1 MSTSKFTQ
9 FIEDQKAQ
17 KGNANNSHFNLE
29 AEVNS
34 GRKNKKSNLESISK
48 SENKTI
54 AMKKHNYSAGPCI
67 LPQEVFEKS
76 AQAILNFNDSGLSLL
91 EISHRSKDF
100 VAVMEEARA
109 LVLELLGLE
118 GKGYQALFLA
128 GGASLEFLMVPY
140 NLMKENGKAAYLDTG
155 VWASGAIKEAKHF
168 GETVVVASSKEENYN
183 HIPKNYV
190 VPEDADYFHCT
201 SNNTI
206 FGTQMKEFPNLTIP
220 MVCDMSS
227 DIFSRQ
233 MDFSKFDL
241 IYAGAQKNMG
251 PAGTTLIVVKEEIL
265 GKTGRPIPSMLDYE
279 KHIKAE
285 SMYNTPPVFPIY
297 ASLLTLQW
305 LKNLG
310 GIAAIEKI
318 NNAKA
323 ALLYAE
329 IDRNPLFKGTAN
341 AEDRSNMNACFVLEN
356 EAHTE
361 TFDALWKAAGI
372 SGLPGHRLAGGY
384 RASMYNAL
392 PLESVQVLV
401 DVMKD
406 LEHKI

>member
-1 MSTSKFTQ
+1 
-9 FIEDQKAQ
+9 
-17 KGNANNSHFNLE
+17 
-29 AEVNS
+29 
-34 GRKNKKSNLESISK
+34 
-48 SENKTI
+48 
-54 AMKKHNYSAGPCI
+54 MKKHNYSAGPCI

-76 AQAILNFNDSGLSLL
+76 AQAILDFNNSGLSIL

-128 GGASLEFLMVPY
+128 GGASLEFLMIPY
-140 NLMKENGKAAYLDTG
+140 NLMKVDGKAAYLDTG
-155 VWASGAIKEAKHF
+155 TWANSAIKEAKHF
-168 GETVVVASSKEENYN
+168 GETIVVASSKSENYN
-183 HIPKNYV
+183 HIPKDYSI
-190 VPEDADYFHCT
+190 PADTSYFHCT

-206 FGTQMKEFPNLTIP
+206 FGTQMKSFPETNIP
-220 MVCDMSS
+220 LVCDMSS
-227 DIFSRQ
+227 DIFSRVL
-233 MDFSKFDL
+233 DFSKFDI

-251 PAGTTLIVVKEEIL
+251 PAGTTLVVVKEEIL
-265 GKTGRPIPSMLDYE
+265 GKTGRTIPNMLDYQQ
-279 KHIKAE
+279 HIAKE

-323 ALLYAE
+323 NLLYTE
-329 IDRNPLFKGTAN
+329 IDRNPLFKGTASI
-341 AEDRSNMNACFVLEN
+341 EDRSNMNATFLLVD
-356 EAHTE
+356 EAHQE
-361 TFDALWKAAGI
+361 KFDSMWKAAGI
-372 SGLPGHRLAGGY
+372 SGLAGHRSVGGY

-392 PLESVQVLV
+392 PLESVQVLI
-401 DVMKD
+401 DVMQE
-406 LEHKI
+406 LEKVV